1 MPKCPDIVIYL
12 FFSGAGLRQTDVDV
26 WRGCHDGVATGKW
39 TGVCS
44 GLAHVEQTSRA
55 ERFPVVMLV
64 W

>member
-1 MPKCPDIVIYL
+1 L

-26 WRGCHDGVATGKW
+26 WRGCHDGVATGEW

-55 ERFPVVMLV
+55 ERFPIVMLV